1 MAGTD
6 PRHNKFIIAVTVD
19 NAAIKVGDAIPVDLG
34 QSKSFTAGTAP
45 LMRAGHEPH
54 PGFPVEPLTA
64 HRPVAHP
71 PAGDSSCPRHAAR
84 RAATQTNINAI
95 LDALASLGI
104 AHIHIAGHARQLI
117 NTGQPEAVRFS
128 GGSQP
133 KTLRPPF
140 ACEARR
146 S

>member
-1 MAGTD
+1 M
-6 PRHNKFIIAVTVD
+6 
-19 NAAIKVGDAIPVDLG
+19 
-34 QSKSFTAGTAP
+34 
-45 LMRAGHEPH
+45 
-54 PGFPVEPLTA
+54 
-64 HRPVAHP
+64 
-71 PAGDSSCPRHAAR
+71 AAR
-84 RAATQTNINAI
+84 RAVARTIINVN

-117 NTGQPEAVRFS
+117 NTGQPEALRVG

-140 ACEARR
+140 ACEARC

>member
-1 MAGTD
+1 MFD
-6 PRHNKFIIAVTVD
+6 LQPPRYISTLRDSAHRRGIREGRQPVPAAV
-19 NAAIKVGDAIPVDLG
+19 ILR
-34 QSKSFTAGTAP
+34 
-45 LMRAGHEPH
+45 MRAGHREPIL
-54 PGFPVEPLTA
+54 GFPVKPLAT
-64 HRPVAHP
+64 HHPVTHPRP
-71 PAGDSSCPRHAAR
+71 GDSSRPRHAAR
-84 RAATQTNINAI
+84 SAAAQTIINAI
-95 LDALASLGI
+95 LDASASLGI

-117 NTGQPEAVRFS
+117 NTGQPEALRFS

>member
-1 MAGTD
+1 MGKALDHLPSQFRGSCT
-6 PRHNKFIIAVTVD
+6 P
-19 NAAIKVGDAIPVDLG
+19 NAA
-34 QSKSFTAGTAP
+34 
-45 LMRAGHEPH
+45 
-54 PGFPVEPLTA
+54 
-64 HRPVAHP
+64 
-71 PAGDSSCPRHAAR
+71 
-84 RAATQTNINAI
+84 QTNINAI

-104 AHIHIAGHARQLI
+104 AHIHIADQARQLI

>member
-1 MAGTD
+1 
-6 PRHNKFIIAVTVD
+6 
-19 NAAIKVGDAIPVDLG
+19 
-34 QSKSFTAGTAP
+34 
-45 LMRAGHEPH
+45 MRAGHREPIL
-54 PGFPVEPLTA
+54 GFPVKQLTA
-64 HRPVAHP
+64 HHPVAHL
-71 PAGDSSCPRHAAR
+71 PARDSSCPRHAAR
-84 RAATQTNINAI
+84 RAAAQTNINAI

-104 AHIHIAGHARQLI
+104 AHIHIADHARQLI
-117 NTGQPEAVRFS
+117 NTGQPEALRFS